1 MAPLHTSNLQ
11 FTKYADGFLCQY
23 RSERITPFEKR
34 VQVMEYLAPDIN
46 QDNVIISGVC

>member
-23 RSERITPFEKR
+23 RSERNTPFEKR